1 MAPGRGLRP
10 PTGLCSLAASAIAL
24 MSLVVSR
31 FSVMLP
37 LLLLAA
43 CAQAPKAPDASA
55 DAAAQIDMELQR
67 GKRDA
72 LIAAAQLEFMAAL
85 QAGLADYDST
95 TEPRMDAA
103 LRQLRTNAAEC
114 HRAQPPCDPEIILE
128 AYESLL
134 RLQAQHLLAQAR
146 DLAEPV
152 SDDDMVAGEL
162 GLSTIVT
169 ELPEAG
175 RTLNLLNGEEL
186 RNIIDLNGPVK
197 AALED
202 WLSWMRPNLMEAW
215 ENYQFMRHLMWP
227 HYEQAG
233 LPEALLFGILA
244 KESGGKVHAVSRA
257 GASGPLQFMPATGR
271 RYGLAIVDGFDQRF
285 DPAAATR
292 ANVAY
297 LNDQFRLLN
306 NNLELV
312 LAAYNGG
319 ENRVRRLMASTG
331 KTRLWDD
338 EIYWALPPETREYV
352 PMVLAAAW
360 LFMHPEDYRLEFPD
374 VDTRAAS
381 ITLRS
386 EAALSELA
394 VCFGQSG
401 SRAGWFRVLR
411 NLNANMNPSER
422 QPAGTTVAVPAKLVS
437 VYEQD
442 CVAGPYQELAASL
455 HSSKRPAGPQL
466 RPYVV
471 QRGDTLSSISRSV
484 RCANARQIAD
494 LNNVAPP
501 KYLLRVGQRL
511 QLPNC

>member
-1 MAPGRGLRP
+1 MRLWILLMPLLAIAGCAQSPTVP
-10 PTGLCSLAASAIAL
+10 PVSQQPASAVGGVIETAEW
-24 MSLVVSR
+24 R
-31 FSVMLP
+31 
-37 LLLLAA
+37 
-43 CAQAPKAPDASA
+43 A
-55 DAAAQIDMELQR
+55 DDN
-67 GKRDA
+67 DA
-72 LIAAAQLEFMAAL
+72 LIAALVAEFEAATQKGLE
-85 QAGLADYDST
+85 GN
-95 TEPRMDAA
+95 EDAA
-103 LRQLRTNAAEC
+103 IVRKHAAMSELRSVTLAC
-114 HRAQPPCDPEIILE
+114 SRAQPACQPEPFLD

-134 RLQAQHLLAQAR
+134 RLQAQRLLSR
-146 DLAEPV
+146 SHDLVEPPGDG
-152 SDDDMVAGEL
+152 SGMIGGEL

-175 RTLNLLNGEEL
+175 RTINLLNGNEL
-186 RNIIDLNGPVK
+186 RDIIELNGPVK

-257 GASGPLQFMPATGR
+257 GASGPLQFMPATGL
-271 RYGLAIVDGFDQRF
+271 RYGLRVVNGFDQRF
-285 DPAAATR
+285 DPASATR

-306 NNLELV
+306 HNLELV

-319 ENRVRRLMASTG
+319 ENRVRRLVQSTG
-331 KTRLWDD
+331 KGRLWDD

-360 LFMHPEDYRLEFPD
+360 LFMHPEEYRLEFPQ

-381 ITLRS
+381 ITLKR

-394 VCFGQSG
+394 VCLGQSG

-411 NLNANMNPSER
+411 NLNASMSPSER
-422 QPAGTTVAVPAKLVS
+422 QPAGTKVALPASLVS
-437 VYEQD
+437 VYELD
-442 CVAGPYQELAASL
+442 CIEGPYQELAASL
-455 HSSKRPAGPQL
+455 HSSKRPTGPQL
-466 RPYVV
+466 RHYVV
-471 QRGDTLSSISRSV
+471 QRGDTLSSIARTM
-484 RCANARQIAD
+484 RCANVRQIAD
-494 LNNVAPP
+494 LNNVPPP
-501 KYLLRVGQRL
+501 KYMLRVGQRL
-511 QLPNC
+511 QVPNCS

>member
-1 MAPGRGLRP
+1 METRVSRLR
-10 PTGLCSLAASAIAL
+10 
-24 MSLVVSR
+24 SLV
-31 FSVMLP
+31 
-37 LLLLAA
+37 LLALLA
-43 CAQAPKAPDASA
+43 GCAQAPTAPTAGV
-55 DAAAQIDMELQR
+55 DAALEPAPWV
-67 GKRDA
+67 DA
-72 LIAAAQLEFMAAL
+72 GEAPLDAAQAAFAAAL
-85 QAGLADYDST
+85 QAGLEGYDGSAA
-95 TEPRMDAA
+95 ELRMEAA
-103 LRQLRTNAAEC
+103 LGELRALATAC
-114 HRAQPPCDPEIILE
+114 HRAQPQCDPEPILD

-134 RLQAQHLLAQAR
+134 RLQAERLLVHAR
-146 DLAEPV
+146 DLAEPA
-152 SDDDMVAGEL
+152 SDEGNMIEGEL

-169 ELPEAG
+169 DLPEAG
-175 RTLNLLNGEEL
+175 RTINLLNGAEL
-186 RNIIDLNGPVK
+186 RDLIELNGPVK

-271 RYGLAIVDGFDQRF
+271 RYGLAIVNGFDQRF
-285 DPAAATR
+285 DPEAATR
-292 ANVAY
+292 ANVEY
-297 LNDQFRLLN
+297 LNDQFGLLN

-319 ENRVRRLMASTG
+319 ENRVRRLLQSTG
-331 KTRLWDD
+331 KTRMWDD
-338 EIYWALPPETREYV
+338 EVYWALPPETREYV

-374 VDTRAAS
+374 VDTRPAS
-381 ITLRS
+381 IILQR

-394 VCFGQSG
+394 VCLGQSG

-411 NLNANMNPSER
+411 NLNAQMNPSER
-422 QPAGTTVAVPAKLVS
+422 QPAGTTVVLPAKLVS

-471 QRGDTLSSISRSV
+471 QRGDSLSSIARHV

-494 LNNVAPP
+494 LNNIAPP
-501 KYLLRVGQRL
+501 KYMLRVGQRL
-511 QLPNC
+511 QIPNCG

>member
-1 MAPGRGLRP
+1 VTTFFIDGKVMRMLR
-10 PTGLCSLAASAIAL
+10 LCAL
-24 MSLVVSR
+24 LSMV
-31 FSVMLP
+31 
-37 LLLLAA
+37 LLAG
-43 CAQAPKAPDASA
+43 CAQAPTAPTAGVDVLPEPEPERRFDGGDARLDTA
-55 DAAAQIDMELQR
+55 RA
-67 GKRDA
+67 
-72 LIAAAQLEFMAAL
+72 EFAAAL
-85 QAGLADYDST
+85 QAGMEGYDSSAA
-95 TEPRMDAA
+95 ELRMEAA
-103 LRQLRTNAAEC
+103 LGELRALATAC
-114 HRAQPPCDPEIILE
+114 HRAQPHCDPEPILD
-128 AYESLL
+128 AYESML
-134 RLQAQHLLAQAR
+134 RLQSERLLVHAR
-146 DLAEPV
+146 DLAEPA
-152 SDDDMVAGEL
+152 SHEADMIEGEL

-169 ELPEAG
+169 DLPEAG
-175 RTLNLLNGEEL
+175 RTINLLNGAEL
-186 RNIIDLNGPVK
+186 RDLIELNGPVK

-271 RYGLAIVDGFDQRF
+271 RYGLAIVNGFDQRF
-285 DPAAATR
+285 DPEAATR

-319 ENRVRRLMASTG
+319 ENRVRRLLQSTG
-331 KTRLWDD
+331 KSRMWDD
-338 EIYWALPPETREYV
+338 EVYWALPPETREYV

-374 VDTRAAS
+374 VDTRPAS
-381 ITLRS
+381 ITLQR

-394 VCFGQSG
+394 VCLGQSG

-411 NLNANMNPSER
+411 NLNAQMNPSER
-422 QPAGTTVAVPAKLVS
+422 QPAGTTVVLPAKLVS

-442 CVAGPYQELAASL
+442 CVSGPYQELAASL

-471 QRGDTLSSISRSV
+471 QRGDTLSSIARNV
-484 RCANARQIAD
+484 RCANVRQIAD
-494 LNNVAPP
+494 LNNIAPP
-501 KYLLRVGQRL
+501 KYMLRVGQRL
-511 QLPNC
+511 QIPNCS

>member
-1 MAPGRGLRP
+1 MATR
-10 PTGLCSLAASAIAL
+10 LARLTS
-24 MSLVVSR
+24 
-31 FSVMLP
+31 
-37 LLLLAA
+37 LLLLMLLAG
-43 CAQAPKAPDASA
+43 CAQAPTVP
-55 DAAAQIDMELQR
+55 AAVVDPAWPAEE
-67 GKRDA
+67 
-72 LIAAAQLEFMAAL
+72 IAAAVGTAQAEFLAAL
-85 QAGLADYDST
+85 QAGVETDEGSA
-95 TEPRMDAA
+95 EPRMQAA
-103 LRQLRTNAAEC
+103 LGQLRNAATAC
-114 HRAQPPCDPEIILE
+114 HRAHPHCDPEPILDVYE
-128 AYESLL
+128 ALL
-134 RLQAQHLLAQAR
+134 HVQAERLLARAH
-146 DLAEPV
+146 DLGEPL
-152 SDDDMVAGEL
+152 DNEPDMIEGEL

-169 ELPEAG
+169 DLPDAG
-175 RTLNLLNGEEL
+175 RTINLLNGAQL
-186 RNIIDLNGPVK
+186 RDLIELNGPVK

-215 ENYQFMRHLMWP
+215 ENYQYMRHLMWP
-227 HYEQAG
+227 RYEEAG

-271 RYGLAIVDGFDQRF
+271 RYGLGIVNGFDQRF
-285 DPAAATR
+285 DPEASTR

-319 ENRVRRLMASTG
+319 ENRVRRLLQSTG
-331 KTRLWDD
+331 KSRMWDD

-360 LFMHPEDYRLEFPD
+360 LFMHPEDYRLEFPA

-381 ITLRS
+381 ITLQR

-394 VCFGQSG
+394 VCLGQSG

-411 NLNANMNPSER
+411 NLNAHMNPSER
-422 QPAGTTVAVPAKLVS
+422 QPPGTTVALPAKLVS
-437 VYEQD
+437 EYEQS
-442 CVAGPYQELAASL
+442 CLEGPYQALAASL

-466 RPYVV
+466 RSYVV
-471 QRGDTLSSISRSV
+471 QRGDTLSSISRTV

-501 KYLLRVGQRL
+501 RYLLRVGQRL
-511 QLPNC
+511 QIPNCS

>member
-1 MAPGRGLRP
+1 MRLWILSASILGL
-10 PTGLCSLAASAIAL
+10 S
-24 MSLVVSR
+24 
-31 FSVMLP
+31 
-37 LLLLAA
+37 A
-43 CAQAPKAPDASA
+43 CAQAPTVPPTLPEPATASSEIPDAMTWQAEKS
-55 DAAAQIDMELQR
+55 
-67 GKRDA
+67 DA
-72 LIAAAQLEFMAAL
+72 LIAAVIAEFESAI
-85 QAGLADYDST
+85 QAGLEGD
-95 TEPRMDAA
+95 EDAA
-103 LRQLRTNAAEC
+103 IVRKHAAMSQLRTITLAC
-114 HRAQPPCDPEIILE
+114 SRAQPACDSAPFLD

-134 RLQAQHLLAQAR
+134 RLQAERLLSQSH
-146 DLAEPV
+146 DLVEPPG
-152 SDDDMVAGEL
+152 DGGDMIGGEL

-175 RTLNLLNGEEL
+175 RTLNLLNGNEL
-186 RNIIDLNGPVK
+186 RDIIELNGPVQ

-271 RYGLAIVDGFDQRF
+271 RYGLVIVNGFDQRF
-285 DPAAATR
+285 DPASATR

-306 NNLELV
+306 HNLELV

-319 ENRVRRLMASTG
+319 ENRVRRLVESTG
-331 KTRLWDD
+331 KKRLWDD

-360 LFMHPEDYRLEFPD
+360 LFMHPQEYRLEFPQI
-374 VDTRAAS
+374 DTRAAS
-381 ITLRS
+381 ISLKR

-394 VCFGQSG
+394 VCLGQEG

-411 NLNANMNPSER
+411 NLNASMNPSER
-422 QPAGTTVAVPAKLVS
+422 QPAGTELAIPASLVS
-437 VYEQD
+437 VYERD
-442 CVAGPYQELAASL
+442 CIEGPYQELAASL

-466 RPYVV
+466 RTYVV
-471 QRGDTLSSISRSV
+471 QRGDTLSSIARSM
-484 RCANARQIAD
+484 RCANVRQIAD
-494 LNNVAPP
+494 LNNVTPP
-501 KYLLRVGQRL
+501 KYMLRVGQRL
-511 QLPNC
+511 QVPNCS